1 MKKNIYRWIGWAAAA
16 MLTALLSASCG
27 TEPVLEMKD
36 NAGDALMISPA
47 LLDMQGHTLRTRA
60 LSADDLKDTQYNE
73 NKVNRLDVFFFKAAD
88 DAFVQAYHIET
99 TGSPVA
105 HGDVT
110 GYLLSNDWSK
120 DNLEKNVAYK
130 VFIVA
135 NSTNATVTS
144 ATSGVTLAGL
154 QALTVEDADIY
165 KRFKSGAAATDVT
178 YTASK
183 AFLMNAQVNWTI
195 LESGTQL
202 VSGDKITLS
211 RAAVK
216 FVMDVSLSSEFA
228 ARLTAAGEQ
237 YGAPSWKFV
246 NFNKV
251 NAEVPGGT
259 APAAALMTA
268 GSSNYLE
275 VEQGTG
281 DQAGHYTVVT
291 YAYPQTWTAATMPDA
306 APAIF
311 LSFPSRPIGSPT
323 ATPAYHYYYIPIC
336 SQSTTATVSNNLYKV
351 NAVISS
357 FGSSEVITSDPVNLN
372 YEVMPWGTSY
382 TADIEATATD
392 YLLASPTT
400 YVFKGGT
407 VGEFLSTKIKYY
419 ASGTVTIKEGSTTA
433 FYIDKN
439 GDPQPVAASQYSI
452 GTPASGE
459 ILIQSKVPT
468 NGTMQQVEF
477 TVKCGD
483 KEQVVKFRHYPLD
496 FITAED
502 GAYSTYTDTR
512 WAAYGT
518 NGTYIASGV
527 TSNRFTFFTNSP
539 DDHAFG
545 AKVFY
550 NGGTY
555 YITTTG
561 GRGNQRKANANNQMY
576 VLQLTSA
583 GDEYTLGR
591 PVLTTA
597 SGNIYNNNGTN
608 IGNVDYALSNDDVMS
623 PAFMLGSQ
631 LAAINTDQLF
641 STVQFAAMHCALYKE
656 VITGKEYTGWRLPT
670 KQELLYMAKNQR
682 ENSEAM
688 DDVMTARRY
697 WALNGEQVD
706 NPYYSA
712 GNYTSVRC
720 VRDMSKE
727 ELDEINKFE

>member
-1 MKKNIYRWIGWAAAA
+1 

-27 TEPVLEMKD
+27 TEPILEVNEK
-36 NAGDALMISPA
+36 AGDALMISPA

-60 LSADDLKDTQYNE
+60 LSEDDLKDTQYNE
-73 NKVNRLDVFFFKAAD
+73 NKVNRLDVFFFKASDGTLA
-88 DAFVQAYHIET
+88 QAYHIET
-99 TGSPVA
+99 TGSPES

-130 VFIVA
+130 IYIVA
-135 NSTNATVTS
+135 NSTNVTVTE
-144 ATSGVTLAGL
+144 ATSGVTLADL

-165 KRFKSGAAATDVT
+165 KRFKNGAAATDVT

-183 AFLMNAQVNWTI
+183 AFLMNAQVDWTI
-195 LESGTQL
+195 TESGTQL
-202 VSGDKITLS
+202 VSGDKITLT

-216 FVMDVSLSSEFA
+216 FVMDVSLSPEFA

-251 NAEVPGGT
+251 SAEVPGGT
-259 APAAALMTA
+259 VPAAALMTA

-281 DQAGHYTVVT
+281 DQAGHFTVVT
-291 YAYPQTWTAATMPDA
+291 YAYPQTWTAATMSET

-323 ATPAYHYYYIPIC
+323 AKPAYHYYYIPIC

-372 YEVMPWGTSY
+372 YEVMPWGSSY

-419 ASGTVTIKEGSTTA
+419 ASGTVTIKDGSIKATYT
-433 FYIDKN
+433 DKN
-439 GDPQPVAASQYSI
+439 GYPQTVAASQYSI
-452 GTPASGE
+452 GTPANGE
-459 ILIQSKVPT
+459 IVIQSKVPT
-468 NGTMQQVEF
+468 NGTFQQVEF
-477 TVKCGD
+477 TVKCGN

-502 GAYSTYTDTR
+502 GAYSTYNYTG
-512 WAAYGT
+512 W
-518 NGTYIASGV
+518 V
-527 TSNRFTFFTNSP
+527 TPNNRS
-539 DDHAFG
+539 D
-545 AKVFY
+545 Y
-550 NGGTY
+550 NGSSVNSDNQFYFSKNSTIFDAHIYENNIVYVLNADGT
-555 YITTTG
+555 
-561 GRGNQRKANANNQMY
+561 RGNQVNDTPLRNNQMY
-576 VLQLTSA
+576 ILQITSA
-583 GDEYTLGR
+583 NDKYTVGKPTLIDHTENVYKRQGNGYNANYSSLG
-591 PVLTTA
+591 T
-597 SGNIYNNNGTN
+597 I
-608 IGNVDYALSNDDVMS
+608 DYYTSEDDVIS

-631 LAAINTDQLF
+631 LGAVRPVSN
-641 STVQFAAMHCALYKE
+641 SKYAAMHCALYLE
-656 VITGKEYTGWRLPT
+656 HSAGKDWTGWRLPT
-670 KQELLYMAKNQR
+670 KQELQFMIDNQNTYPDAMIEVLSGKYYWTLDGGYGQYSGGSGGEAGGAK
-682 ENSEAM
+682 
-688 DDVMTARRY
+688 Y
-697 WALNGEQVD
+697 
-706 NPYYSA
+706 
-712 GNYTSVRC
+712 VRC
-720 VRDMSKE
+720 VRDVKPE
-727 ELDEINKFE
+727 ELALINNFE

>member
-1 MKKNIYRWIGWAAAA
+1 

-27 TEPVLEMKD
+27 TEPILEVNEK
-36 NAGDALMISPA
+36 AGDALMISPA

-60 LSADDLKDTQYNE
+60 LSEDDLKDTQYNE
-73 NKVNRLDVFFFKAAD
+73 NKVNRLDVFFFKASDGTLA
-88 DAFVQAYHIET
+88 QAYHIET
-99 TGSPVA
+99 TGSPES

-130 VFIVA
+130 IYIVA
-135 NSTNATVTS
+135 NSTNVTVTE
-144 ATSGVTLAGL
+144 ATSGVTLADL

-165 KRFKSGAAATDVT
+165 KRFKNGAAATDVT

-183 AFLMNAQVNWTI
+183 AFLMNAQVDWTI
-195 LESGTQL
+195 TESGTQL
-202 VSGDKITLS
+202 VSGDKITLT

-216 FVMDVSLSSEFA
+216 FVMDVSLSTEFA

-251 NAEVPGGT
+251 SAEVPGGT
-259 APAAALMTA
+259 VPAAALMTA

-281 DQAGHYTVVT
+281 DQAGHFTVVT
-291 YAYPQTWTAATMPDA
+291 YAYPQTWTAATMSET

-323 ATPAYHYYYIPIC
+323 AKPAYHYYYIPIC

-372 YEVMPWGTSY
+372 YEVMPWGSSY

-419 ASGTVTIKEGSTTA
+419 ASGTVTIKDGSITA
-433 FYIDKN
+433 TYTDKN
-439 GDPQPVAASQYSI
+439 GVPKPVAASQYSI
-452 GTPASGE
+452 GTPANGE
-459 ILIQSKVPT
+459 IVIQSKVPT
-468 NGTMQQVEF
+468 NGTFQQVEF
-477 TVKCGD
+477 TVKCGN

-512 WAAYGT
+512 WALYGT
-518 NGTYIASGV
+518 SGTYIASGI
-527 TSNRFTFFTNSP
+527 NNDRFTFFTNNPGS
-539 DDHAFG
+539 HAFG
-545 AKVFY
+545 AKVFDG
-550 NGGTY
+550 GGTY
-555 YITTTG
+555 YINAD
-561 GRGNQRKANANNQMY
+561 GRRGTLRKENANNQMY

-583 GDEYTLGR
+583 SDEYNLGR
-591 PVLTTA
+591 PVLTKGTGNLYA
-597 SGNIYNNNGTN
+597 SGSNQRIGT
-608 IGNVDYALSNDDVMS
+608 VDYFLSNDDVIS

-631 LAAINTDQLF
+631 LAAINSYELF
-641 STVQFAAMHCALYKE
+641 STVEFAAMHCALYKE
-656 VITGKEYTGWRLPT
+656 VIEGKAYTGWRLPT

-706 NPYYSA
+706 NPYYSV

>member
-1 MKKNIYRWIGWAAAA
+1 

-27 TEPVLEMKD
+27 TEPILEVNEK
-36 NAGDALMISPA
+36 AGDALMISPA

-60 LSADDLKDTQYNE
+60 LSEDDLKDTQYNE
-73 NKVNRLDVFFFKAAD
+73 NKVNRLDVFFFKASDGTLA
-88 DAFVQAYHIET
+88 QAYHIET
-99 TGSPVA
+99 TGSPES

-130 VFIVA
+130 IYIVA
-135 NSTNATVTS
+135 NSTNVTVTE
-144 ATSGVTLAGL
+144 ATSGVTLADL

-165 KRFKSGAAATDVT
+165 KRFKNGAAATDVT

-183 AFLMNAQVNWTI
+183 AFLMNAQVDWTI
-195 LESGTQL
+195 TESGTQL
-202 VSGDKITLS
+202 VSGDKITLT

-216 FVMDVSLSSEFA
+216 FVMDVSLSAEFA

-251 NAEVPGGT
+251 SAEVPGGT
-259 APAAALMTA
+259 VPAAALMTA

-291 YAYPQTWTAATMPDA
+291 YAYPQTWTAATMSET

-372 YEVMPWGTSY
+372 YEVMPWGSSY

-419 ASGTVTIKEGSTTA
+419 ASGTVTIKDGSIKATYT
-433 FYIDKN
+433 DKN
-439 GDPQPVAASQYSI
+439 GYPQTVAASQYSI
-452 GTPASGE
+452 GTPANGE
-459 ILIQSKVPT
+459 IVIQSKVPT
-468 NGTMQQVEF
+468 NGTFQQVEF
-477 TVKCGD
+477 TVKCGN

-502 GAYSTYTDTR
+502 GAWCSYAHEDWAVFEETGNLYCGSYENSGQFRFSTTLDIRQVQGRMKSSRPFTSR
-512 WAAYGT
+512 VLD
-518 NGTYIASGV
+518 NGTIYYLQANGSASNYSVGSGLNNRMYI
-527 TSNRFTFFTNSP
+527 
-539 DDHAFG
+539 
-545 AKVFY
+545 
-550 NGGTY
+550 
-555 YITTTG
+555 
-561 GRGNQRKANANNQMY
+561 
-576 VLQLTSA
+576 LQITSA
-583 GDEYTLGR
+583 NDKYTIGR
-591 PVLTTA
+591 PNYT
-597 SGNIYNNNGTN
+597 YNQGSVYNDNGQF
-608 IGNVDYALSNDDVMS
+608 IENVPYKVSNDDVLS
-623 PAFMLGSQ
+623 PAFILASQ
-631 LAAINTDQLF
+631 LTTMEGSF
-641 STVQFAAMHCALYKE
+641 SSHENAAMHCALYKE
-656 VITGKEYTGWRLPT
+656 VSNGKEWTGWRLPT
-670 KQELLYMAKNQR
+670 KQEISYMIETQQNNTGVMIEVLPGHYYWSLDGGKV
-682 ENSEAM
+682 ENPSY
-688 DDVMTARRY
+688 T
-697 WALNGEQVD
+697 G
-706 NPYYSA
+706 
-712 GNYTSVRC
+712 GNATFTRC
-720 VRDMSKE
+720 VRDMTKE
-727 ELDEINKFE
+727 ELDLINEFE

>member
-1 MKKNIYRWIGWAAAA
+1 
-16 MLTALLSASCG
+16 MLTAQLSASCG
-27 TEPVLEMKD
+27 TEPILEVNEK
-36 NAGDALMISPA
+36 AGDALMISPA

-60 LSADDLKDTQYNE
+60 LSEDDLKDTQYNE
-73 NKVNRLDVFFFKAAD
+73 NKVNRLDVFFFKASDGTLA
-88 DAFVQAYHIET
+88 QAYHIET
-99 TGSPVA
+99 TGSPES

-130 VFIVA
+130 IYIVA
-135 NSTNATVTS
+135 NSTNVTVTE
-144 ATSGVTLAGL
+144 ATSGVTLADL

-165 KRFKSGAAATDVT
+165 KRFKNGAAATDVT

-183 AFLMNAQVNWTI
+183 AFLMNAQVDWTI
-195 LESGTQL
+195 TESGTQL
-202 VSGDKITLS
+202 VSGDKITLT

-216 FVMDVSLSSEFA
+216 FVMDVSLSPEFA

-251 NAEVPGGT
+251 SAEVPGGT
-259 APAAALMTA
+259 IPAAALMTA

-281 DQAGHYTVVT
+281 DQAGHFTVVT
-291 YAYPQTWTAATMPDA
+291 YAYPQTWTAATMSET

-372 YEVMPWGTSY
+372 YEVMPWGSSY

-400 YVFKGGT
+400 YIFKGGQK
-407 VGEFLSTKIKYY
+407 GEFLSTTIKYY
-419 ASGTVTIKEGSTTA
+419 ASGTVTIKDGSITA
-433 FYIDKN
+433 TYTDKN
-439 GDPQPVAASQYSI
+439 GVPKPVAASQYSI
-452 GTPASGE
+452 GTPANGE
-459 ILIQSKVPT
+459 IVIQSKVPT
-468 NGTMQQVEF
+468 NGTFQQVEF

-502 GAYSTYTDTR
+502 GAYSTYNYTG
-512 WAAYGT
+512 WVT
-518 NGTYIASGV
+518 NG
-527 TSNRFTFFTNSP
+527 SN
-539 DDHAFG
+539 
-545 AKVFY
+545 Y
-550 NGGTY
+550 NGSSVNWDGQFYFASSIGNSAIFDAHIFENNIVYVLNADGT
-555 YITTTG
+555 IGDQVNTTPLT
-561 GRGNQRKANANNQMY
+561 NNQMY
-576 VLQLTSA
+576 ILQITSA
-583 GDEYTLGR
+583 NDKYTVGKPKLAPNSENVYSRQPSSWGWDYDYTSLG
-591 PVLTTA
+591 TIDYYT
-597 SGNIYNNNGTN
+597 SDD
-608 IGNVDYALSNDDVMS
+608 NVIS

-631 LAAINTDQLF
+631 LGAVRPVSDAKY
-641 STVQFAAMHCALYKE
+641 AAMHCALYLE
-656 VITGKEYTGWRLPT
+656 HSAGKDWTGWRLPT
-670 KQELLYMAKNQR
+670 KQELQFMIDNQNTYPDAMI
-682 ENSEAM
+682 EVLSGKYYWTLDGSYGYYPEGTGDSSE
-688 DDVMTARRY
+688 TGSKY
-697 WALNGEQVD
+697 
-706 NPYYSA
+706 
-712 GNYTSVRC
+712 VRC
-720 VRDMSKE
+720 VRDVKPE
-727 ELDEINKFE
+727 ELALINKFE